1 MQASEGR
8 IAIVT
13 PWYAENEIGGSQQ
26 LAWQLVHE
34 LFKPPTTIDV
44 LTTCSRSFYSD
55 WSVNYYPE
63 GTALRGNFAI
73 RRFRVRQRS
82 IEEFN
87 WANAFLLDQPAGW
100 FKKHPGR
107 IPPRVAAD
115 FCEENIHS
123 PGLLQYLADWGRRYR
138 AIIFTPYLYG
148 PILRGVELVAS
159 RAYLQPCLH
168 DEGYAYLPQV
178 RKIFRAAKG
187 LLFNSEAEFTLARRL
202 YGAGIDPKS
211 SIVGHWVR
219 PPTSGSINRRRRYL
233 LYLGRIDSSKNVDH
247 IVAAFLEYRRRCPT
261 SSLRLVL
268 AGPGKIQ
275 LPPRCGI
282 VALGQVSEREK
293 SRLLRSCLALLQPSR
308 NESFSR
314 SVMEAWSYGR
324 PVAVNGDCAVTA
336 RALREC
342 GGGWLATSKDE
353 WVAVLS
359 LIDRTDP
366 DRLGGLGERG
376 RQYYLRNGTPERVLE
391 RYRAALFLEERR
403 VAQRA

>member
-1 MQASEGR
+1 MPASDGR

-13 PWYAENEIGGSQQ
+13 PWFAENEIGGSQQ
-26 LAWQLVHE
+26 LSWQLVHE
-34 LFKPPTTIDV
+34 LFEPRSTIDV

-55 WSVNYYPE
+55 WSVNHYPQ
-63 GTALRGNFAI
+63 GTTLRGNLAI

-107 IPPRVAAD
+107 IPSQVAAD
-115 FCEENIHS
+115 FCKENIHS
-123 PGLLQYLADWGRRYR
+123 PGLLQFLADWGRRYR
-138 AIIFTPYLYG
+138 AILFTPYLYG

-187 LLFNSEAEFTLARRL
+187 LLFNSEVEFALAQRL
-202 YGAGIDPKS
+202 YGSGIVSKS
-211 SIVGHWVR
+211 SVVGHWVK
-219 PPTSGSINRRRRYL
+219 PPASGRIKHRRRRYVF
-233 LYLGRIDSSKNVDH
+233 YLGRIDSTKNVDQ
-247 IVAAFLEYRRRCPT
+247 IVDAFLEYRRRCRT
-261 SSLRLVL
+261 SLTLVL

-282 VALGQVSEREK
+282 VALGEVGEREK
-293 SRLLRSCLALLQPSR
+293 SGWLRSCLALLQPSR

-324 PVAVNGDCAVTA
+324 PVAVNGDCEVTA

-342 GGGWLATSKDE
+342 GGGWLSTSKDE
-353 WVAVLS
+353 WVAILS

-366 DRLGGLGERG
+366 DRLRALGERG

-391 RYRAALFLEERR
+391 RYRAALFLEEPR